1 MVSLVLLNSLLWH
14 APSFN
19 LPLEMQIPLVS
30 IFTFYLLI
38 LIYLQRNGHQ
48 RRDMG
53 LMRIYPERRQDIQSN
68 QNGKLLLSEKRA
80 LKLMGESMAVRVKTH
95 NHVSLSGYVLWR

>member
-1 MVSLVLLNSLLWH
+1 MVFQWR

-19 LPLEMQIPLVS
+19 LPLCVQIPLIS

-48 RRDMG
+48 RRNMG
-53 LMRIYPERRQDIQSN
+53 LTRTYPETRQDIQAH

-80 LKLMGESMAVRVKTH
+80 LKLMGESKVVRATLIKV
-95 NHVSLSGYVLWR
+95 

>member
-1 MVSLVLLNSLLWH
+1 
-14 APSFN
+14 
-19 LPLEMQIPLVS
+19 
-30 IFTFYLLI
+30 
-38 LIYLQRNGHQ
+38 
-48 RRDMG
+48 MG
-53 LMRIYPERRQDIQSN
+53 LMRIYPERRQDIQAN